1 MRWLQLEDKYIK
13 VEGYDAIHITGNI
26 SIPIDKIDS
35 VQYAYIPDGEG
46 IIFSTR
52 IYFLG
57 GGYVDIPTT
66 DKEDNEDFYKQVVK
80 SRMRLL

>member
-1 MRWLQLEDKYIK
+1 MEDKYIK
-13 VEGYDAIHITGNI
+13 VEDYDAIRIVGNI

-35 VQYAYIPDGEG
+35 VQYTYMPSEDDV
-46 IIFSTR
+46 IFSTR
-52 IYFLG
+52 IYFRG
-57 GGYVDIPTT
+57 GGYVDILTA